1 MAVYLIISILA
12 GVSIV
17 IARIINSNLAEK
29 IGLLEGTLINFVTGL
44 LLSCIFLFFSS
55 EAITFSSAWLDVPVW
70 AYLGGA
76 AGVIVILL
84 SSFLTPKVSAFYLTL
99 FIFIGQLFAGIV
111 IDFITLGELSM
122 GKIIGGLLVLFG
134 LVFNLTIDRKEEMN
148 ASAGKKELGSA

>member
-1 MAVYLIISILA
+1 MTVYLIISILA

-29 IGLLEGTLINFVTGL
+29 IGFLEGTLINFVSGL

-55 EAITFSSAWLDVPVW
+55 EAITFTSSEWLDVPVW

-84 SSFLTPKVSAFYLTL
+84 SSYLTPKVSAFYLTL

-111 IDFITLGELSM
+111 IDFFTLGELSM
-122 GKIIGGLLVLFG
+122 GKIIGGFLVLFG
-134 LVFNLTIDRKEEMN
+134 LVFNLTIDRKEEMT
-148 ASAGKKELGSA
+148 AVKKELGSA